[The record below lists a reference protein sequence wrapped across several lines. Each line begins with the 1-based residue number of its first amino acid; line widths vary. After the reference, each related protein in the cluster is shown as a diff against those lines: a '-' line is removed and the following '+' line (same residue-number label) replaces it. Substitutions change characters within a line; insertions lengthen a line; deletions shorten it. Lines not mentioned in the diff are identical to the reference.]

1 MSRGEWEAQF
11 PQEHIPDDL
20 ASSDF
25 LKVLDRLST
34 KASEGLEDP
43 NHTPGEGLQAWP

>member
-1 MSRGEWEAQF
+1 MGGTVPSGAH
-11 PQEHIPDDL
+11 PHDL

-43 NHTPGEGLQAWP
+43 NHTPGEGLQAWR